1 MIILIGPDGTGKT
14 TLAKRLGLKVH
25 HHTQHSNYMD
35 YLAPLCKLEFKDAV
49 LDRTFFC
56 EFAYALAMKRQFQFT
71 QKQWHNLV
79 QMTLIQKPLI
89 ILCTHKP
96 FEVEYDKEQ
105 YLPYELWDKCMGYY
119 RELLHFHRIP
129 FVEYDYSNHHDDA
142 QYLKLVGVFNAQMSW
157 WREHWAAGYG
167 CAGSPNPKFLLVAER
182 IGPNNMNNI
191 PFETGP
197 TGFMLASMLQSTGT
211 PLGVLAITNMVKS
224 YRRDPRAVNDADIEL
239 LREEIAFLKPQKVIF
254 MGTPAKRGIPLA
266 RELGCETATIVHLGS
281 LTHKGITDMT
291 GYNNEWSKIL
301 GMVPKVE
308 LR

>member
-14 TLAKRLGLKVH
+14 TLAKRLSLRIH

-56 EFAYALAMKRQFQFT
+56 EFAYASAMKRQFQFT

-79 QMTLIQKPLI
+79 QMTLIQKPVI

-96 FEVEYDKEQ
+96 FEVEYDKKQ
-105 YLPYELWDKCMGYY
+105 YLPYELWDDVMRLY
-119 RELLHFHRIP
+119 RELLNYHRIP
-129 FVEYDYSNHHDDA
+129 YMEYDYLDHQDDV
-142 QYLKLVGVFNAQMSW
+142 QYLRLAITYNAQMTW

-197 TGFMLASMLQSTGT
+197 TGYMLANMLQATGT
-211 PLGVLAITNMVKS
+211 PLGVLAITNMVKT
-224 YRRDPRAVNDADIEL
+224 YRRDARAVNDADNEL
-239 LREEIAFLKPQKVIF
+239 LREEIAFLKPQ
-254 MGTPAKRGIPLA
+254 
-266 RELGCETATIVHLGS
+266 
-281 LTHKGITDMT
+281 
-291 GYNNEWSKIL
+291 
-301 GMVPKVE
+301 
-308 LR
+308 